1 MPKDWIKMEMSM
13 IRKERKG
20 IGMIVIVGARIKGPI
35 TPSISPEFYSR
46 NGRGGSSNLLS
57 EPRSW
62 V

>member
-46 NGRGGSSNLLS
+46 NG
-57 EPRSW
+57 
-62 V
+62 